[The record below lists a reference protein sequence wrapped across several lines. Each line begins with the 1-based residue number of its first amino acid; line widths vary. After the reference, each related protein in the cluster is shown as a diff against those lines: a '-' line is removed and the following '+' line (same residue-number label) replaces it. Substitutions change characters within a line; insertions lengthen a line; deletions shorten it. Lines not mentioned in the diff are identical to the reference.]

1 MANEKDD
8 PTTYAS
14 TGVNY
19 ADHLDPLKRLAQLRA
34 SATSENLKRFG
45 MNEVEASRG
54 ESAYVW
60 EEQDG
65 YRAFVIE
72 GLGTKNLVADEARKI
87 TGRTHYDDIAQDT
100 VAMIVNDLIVV
111 GAEPQV

>member
-1 MANEKDD
+1 MTRREDE
-8 PTTYAS
+8 PITYAS

-19 ADHLDPLKRLAQLRA
+19 GALDPFKRRAQSRA
-34 SATSENLKRFG
+34 RATASNLERFG
-45 MNEVEASRG
+45 MREVEASRG

-72 GLGTKNLVADEARKI
+72 GLGIKNRVADETRKF
-87 TGRTHYDDIAQDT
+87 TGRTHCGKIEKMLRKFIRKDRKSR
-100 VAMIVNDLIVV
+100 N
-111 GAEPQV
+111 P